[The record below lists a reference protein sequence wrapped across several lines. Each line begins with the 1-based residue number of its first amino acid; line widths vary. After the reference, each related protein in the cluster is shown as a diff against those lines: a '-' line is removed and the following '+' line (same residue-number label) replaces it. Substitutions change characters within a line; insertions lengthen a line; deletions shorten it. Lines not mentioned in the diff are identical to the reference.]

1 MDRTRTEVRFEFNC
15 GNLFGGAPT
24 ILEPA
29 GCGPDVAVVEDIPEL
44 HAIDV
49 AVTLAED
56 DPRIPVLVDFL
67 RWYNLS
73 WGETHEDRYTDDEL
87 SNARLLLMEPNG
99 QCTFH
104 GGIGCGTAYD
114 RSEACRACGTPSRQ
128 TSPLLIDGDDVGEL
142 DGHRA
147 GSTMHGL
154 PVVDDRLA
162 RELENSGAT
171 GLDLRRVYTMKHDRQ
186 TKLPWKQLCAKRS
199 LPRMS
204 PLTTGLVRDRECK
217 VCMRDGYDRTSDA
230 PTRIVY
236 RASDLEGMDD
246 VNMTWEHYNKA
257 FMTPDRYEA
266 HLSYPFILVTPKV
279 MRIIRA
285 AGVTEFDWIPIRVV
299 EDG

>member
-1 MDRTRTEVRFEFNC
+1 
-15 GNLFGGAPT
+15 
-24 ILEPA
+24 
-29 GCGPDVAVVEDIPEL
+29 VAVVEDIPEL
-44 HAIDV
+44 GWICV

-56 DPRIPVLVDFL
+56 DPRIPVLIDFL
-67 RWYNLS
+67 QWYNLS

-87 SNARLLLMEPNG
+87 DNARLLLMEPNG

-104 GGIGCGTAYD
+104 GGIGSGTTYE
-114 RSEACRACGTPSRQ
+114 RSDGCAACGTPARQ
-128 TSPLLIDGDDVGEL
+128 TSPLFIEIGDDVGEL
-142 DGHRA
+142 EGHRA
-147 GSTMHGL
+147 GSTMHSL

-162 RELENSGAT
+162 QELENSGVT
-171 GLDLRRVYTMKHDRQ
+171 GLDLRRVYAMKHDRQ

-204 PLTTGLVRDRECK
+204 PRTTGLVRDRECK
-217 VCMRDGYDRTSDA
+217 VCMRSGHARTSDA

-236 RASDLEGMDD
+236 RASDLAGADD
-246 VNMTWEHYNKA
+246 VNMTWEHYSRP
-257 FMTPDRYEA
+257 FETPDRYEA

-279 MRIIRA
+279 MHIIRA